1 MKKIFMDLWK
11 LNVHSTI
18 IMLSIKVVVIDK
30 KKISF
35 AEYLPEIQLDLRILM
50 NNLKRTNVLKNSTI
64 HQNNV

>member
-50 NNLKRTNVLKNSTI
+50 NNLKGTNVLKNSTI